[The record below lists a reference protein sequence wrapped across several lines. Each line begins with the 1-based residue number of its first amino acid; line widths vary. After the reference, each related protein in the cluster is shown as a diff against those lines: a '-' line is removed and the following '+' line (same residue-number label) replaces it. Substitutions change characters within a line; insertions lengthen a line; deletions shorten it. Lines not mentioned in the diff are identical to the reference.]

1 MRCEKML
8 ELWLIRHGET
18 DWNREG
24 RVQGRSDNALN
35 DLGRAQARALGARLA
50 ATAFDRVYAS
60 DLSRAVETARLV
72 FPGRAPELDARLR
85 EMAGGVLEGKTV
97 AEMSESELRVRALRG
112 SGRVDVR
119 PEGGE
124 SYEDVMVRVRDWLGE
139 LPGQGRV
146 ACVTHGGVI
155 HTVLKVAFGHVAG
168 APGGPTILIA
178 NASVSVVRLGA
189 WTVVERVNDHAHL
202 EALTLAP
209 R

>member
-1 MRCEKML
+1 ML

-35 DLGRAQARALGARLA
+35 DRGRAQARALGARLA
-50 ATAFDRVYAS
+50 VTAFDRVYAS

-72 FPGRAPELDARLR
+72 FPGRAHELDARLR
-85 EMAGGVLEGKTV
+85 EVAGGVLEGKTA
-97 AEMSESELRVRALRG
+97 AEMSEGELRVRELRG
-112 SGRVDVR
+112 AGRMDVR

-124 SYEDVMVRVRDWLGE
+124 SYQDVLVRVRDWLGE

-155 HTVLKVAFGHVAG
+155 HTVLKVAFGQVEDWA
-168 APGGPTILIA
+168 GGPTIAIA
-178 NASVSVVRLGA
+178 NASVSVLRLGA
-189 WTVVERVNDHAHL
+189 RTVVERVNDHAHL
-202 EALTLAP
+202 EALALAA